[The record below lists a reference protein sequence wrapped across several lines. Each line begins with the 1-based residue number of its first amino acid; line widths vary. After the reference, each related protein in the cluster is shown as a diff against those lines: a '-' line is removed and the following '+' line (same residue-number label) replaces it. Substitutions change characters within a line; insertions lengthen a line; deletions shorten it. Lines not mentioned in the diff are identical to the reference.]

1 MRRIV
6 NQVTKPAIR
15 ATPITPPT
23 TLPAITPVSEPP
35 LKDVLG
41 VIVGWPLL
49 VEVGTIEALPVTS
62 GDSVARQKYI
72 RDVVALAK
80 IRTAGGLCQRF
91 VPGTGLRGNEK
102 GFGREKGGRR
112 ILQ

>member
-35 LKDVLG
+35 LEDVLG
-41 VIVGWPLL
+41 VIEDWPLL
-49 VEVGTIEALPVTS
+49 VEDGTIEALPVTS
-62 GDSVARQKYI
+62 GKSVAVQKYI
-72 RDVVALAK
+72 RDVV
-80 IRTAGGLCQRF
+80 R
-91 VPGTGLRGNEK
+91 
-102 GFGREKGGRR
+102 
-112 ILQ
+112 